1 MYVVEFQIL
10 QSLAQSL
17 ADIVGVMVRIVQFG
31 RNEQVFALDDSI
43 LSYLYVCNATRT
55 SKRIDYIVTL

>member
-31 RNEQVFALDDSI
+31 RNEQVFAFDDAI
-43 LSYLYVCNATRT
+43 
-55 SKRIDYIVTL
+55 